1 MNQIF
6 TPFFS
11 IMTEGSRQRE
21 IDYSSE
27 TIFFFYIAH
36 VIAISLFTLFFF
48 SHCPTCW
55 YCNLFLKEL
64 YRWQILTSQPS
75 LYKQKEEIANFL
87 AK

>member
-27 TIFFFYIAH
+27 TIFFFILLMLLQLAYLH
-36 VIAISLFTLFFF
+36 YFFF
-48 SHCPTCW
+48 PTVPPVGTVI
-55 YCNLFLKEL
+55 YF
-64 YRWQILTSQPS
+64 
-75 LYKQKEEIANFL
+75 
-87 AK
+87 